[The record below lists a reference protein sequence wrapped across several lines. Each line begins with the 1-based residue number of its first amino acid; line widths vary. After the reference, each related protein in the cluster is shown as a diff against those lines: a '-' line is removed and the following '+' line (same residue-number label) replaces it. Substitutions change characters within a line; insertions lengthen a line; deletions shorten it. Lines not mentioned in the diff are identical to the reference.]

1 MASDVSCREHEV
13 GPDYDF
19 PHERTA
25 IFTGGA
31 RESTMPELKST
42 GWFKYSATNITS
54 DDGAPTEVA
63 TTLPSTFVDCHG
75 FRAARLRFYVN
86 ADAATMTDITVF
98 LVYRSTD
105 AVATSPS
112 GGVVVQYHT
121 KQLLILAAGTM
132 TGGTTT
138 GVAGG
143 NATTGE
149 NYMDEIGN
157 LTVSTWGQKVM
168 NHVNGTIDIHSGAT
182 NEIGELLISDL
193 ANADYLHIV
202 FDLNSATLVNAEV
215 RLDT

>member
-13 GPDYDF
+13 GPDYEF

-42 GWFKYSATNITS
+42 GWFKYSATNITT
-54 DDGAPTEVA
+54 DDSAPIEVSA
-63 TTLPSTFVDCHG
+63 TLPGTFVDCHG
-75 FRAARLRFYVN
+75 FRAARLRFYVD
-86 ADAATMTDITVF
+86 ADDATLTDITVF

-105 AVATSPS
+105 AIATAPR
-112 GGVVVQYHT
+112 GGVVLQYHT
-121 KQLLILAAGTM
+121 KELCILTGTI

-143 NATTGE
+143 NATAGE
-149 NYMDEIGN
+149 NYIDLPGT
-157 LTVSTWGQKVM
+157 LAVSAWGQKVM
-168 NHVNGTIDIHSGAT
+168 NHVNGTIDIHSAA

-202 FDLNSATLVNAEV
+202 FDLGTATLANAEV